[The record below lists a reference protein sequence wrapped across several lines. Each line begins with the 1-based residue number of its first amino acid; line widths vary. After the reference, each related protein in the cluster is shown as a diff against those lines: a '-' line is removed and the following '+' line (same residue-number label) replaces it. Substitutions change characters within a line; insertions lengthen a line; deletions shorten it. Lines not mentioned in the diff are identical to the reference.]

1 MNPSARPWASYA
13 GRKATMNTQDA
24 IRIAELETAEARNR
38 RGWTPEE
45 IWNLQAPVGQS
56 AEFHQTWQA
65 LMQQL
70 ERVLSLAHR
79 HHPNRTETRE
89 AVSIAKHLLGK
100 VGDQID
106 AAMQE

>member
-1 MNPSARPWASYA
+1 MN
-13 GRKATMNTQDA
+13 ATQN
-24 IRIAELETAEARNR
+24 
-38 RGWTPEE
+38 
-45 IWNLQAPVGQS
+45 PVGQS

-79 HHPNRTETRE
+79 HSPNRTETRE

-106 AAMQE
+106 AATHE

>member
-1 MNPSARPWASYA
+1 MN
-13 GRKATMNTQDA
+13 ATQN
-24 IRIAELETAEARNR
+24 
-38 RGWTPEE
+38 
-45 IWNLQAPVGQS
+45 PVGQS

-79 HHPNRTETRE
+79 HSPNRTETRE

-106 AAMQE
+106 AATQE

>member
-1 MNPSARPWASYA
+1 
-13 GRKATMNTQDA
+13 MNTTQ
-24 IRIAELETAEARNR
+24 
-38 RGWTPEE
+38 TP
-45 IWNLQAPVGQS
+45 IGQN

-70 ERVLSLAHR
+70 ERVLSLAHQCR
-79 HHPNRTETRE
+79 PNRTETRE

-106 AAMQE
+106 AAVQE

>member
-1 MNPSARPWASYA
+1 MNPNARPWASYA
-13 GRKATMNTQDA
+13 GRKDTMNTQDA
-24 IRIAELETAEARNR
+24 IRIAEIETNETRNR

-45 IWNLQAPVGQS
+45 IGRLQTPIGQS

-70 ERVLSLAHR
+70 ERVLSHAHQR
-79 HHPNRTETRE
+79 HPNRTETLE

-100 VGDQID
+100 VGDQLD
-106 AAMQE
+106 KANPK

>member
-1 MNPSARPWASYA
+1 MN
-13 GRKATMNTQDA
+13 ATQN
-24 IRIAELETAEARNR
+24 
-38 RGWTPEE
+38 
-45 IWNLQAPVGQS
+45 PVGQS

-79 HHPNRTETRE
+79 HSPNRTETRE

-106 AAMQE
+106 TAIQE

>member
-1 MNPSARPWASYA
+1 MN
-13 GRKATMNTQDA
+13 ATQN
-24 IRIAELETAEARNR
+24 
-38 RGWTPEE
+38 
-45 IWNLQAPVGQS
+45 PVGQS

-79 HHPNRTETRE
+79 HSPNRTETRE
-89 AVSIAKHLLGK
+89 AVSIAKHLLDK

-106 AAMQE
+106 AAIHE

>member
-1 MNPSARPWASYA
+1 MN
-13 GRKATMNTQDA
+13 ATQN
-24 IRIAELETAEARNR
+24 
-38 RGWTPEE
+38 
-45 IWNLQAPVGQS
+45 PVGQS

-79 HHPNRTETRE
+79 HSPNRTETRE

-100 VGDQID
+100 VGDLID
-106 AAMQE
+106 AATQD

>member
-1 MNPSARPWASYA
+1 MN
-13 GRKATMNTQDA
+13 ATQN
-24 IRIAELETAEARNR
+24 
-38 RGWTPEE
+38 
-45 IWNLQAPVGQS
+45 PVGQS

-79 HHPNRTETRE
+79 HSPNRTETRE

-106 AAMQE
+106 AAIQE

>member
-1 MNPSARPWASYA
+1 MN
-13 GRKATMNTQDA
+13 ATQN
-24 IRIAELETAEARNR
+24 
-38 RGWTPEE
+38 
-45 IWNLQAPVGQS
+45 PVGQS
-56 AEFHQTWQA
+56 AEFFQTWQA

-79 HHPNRTETRE
+79 HSPNRTETRE

-106 AAMQE
+106 AATQE